1 MDSFFLGAKP
11 AQTGGKQTLFS
22 TFFKTEL
29 LWIKNVQYQNAQDG
43 KSTIVKTTVYHII
56 CKAALVWKKRISR
69 KIAEYIGIHGC
80 SWGVMCV
87 HGCSLVF
94 MCFCLVVWLFVC
106 LIVWL
111 FSNPHQF
118 FDFEKLGLIW
128 RSLSDCSALDGMG
141 NKPQAGEPQEKR
153 ILWNLCERWA
163 AIIFINKNHRLDGVL
178 PEKKVVVGKNIF
190 DQMLCKDW
198 L

>member
-11 AQTGGKQTLFS
+11 AQTGGKQTFFS

-94 MCFCLVVWLFVC
+94 MCFCLVVCLF
-106 LIVWL
+106 VWL
-111 FSNPHQF
+111 FDYFQTPTNF
-118 FDFEKLGLIW
+118 LILKNW
-128 RSLSDCSALDGMG
+128 DWNGG
-141 NKPQAGEPQEKR
+141 PWVIVQ
-153 ILWNLCERWA
+153 LWTGWV
-163 AIIFINKNHRLDGVL
+163 INHRLENLKRNAFCEICVNAGR
-178 PEKKVVVGKNIF
+178 
-190 DQMLCKDW
+190 Q
-198 L
+198 

>member
-1 MDSFFLGAKP
+1 METKEQCMCMCIYVFFLHIDLFFYVFFVYFILSTYVFLKSMHVYLHKNMCCNSGNGQFFLGAKP

-80 SWGVMCV
+80 SWGFMCV

-94 MCFCLVVWLFVC
+94 ICFCLVVWLFVC
-106 LIVWL
+106 LIVFKTPPIFWSWKNGIEMEVPEWL
-111 FSNPHQF
+111 FSF
-118 FDFEKLGLIW
+118 GLN
-128 RSLSDCSALDGMG
+128 R
-141 NKPQAGEPQEKR
+141 
-153 ILWNLCERWA
+153 
-163 AIIFINKNHRLDGVL
+163 
-178 PEKKVVVGKNIF
+178 
-190 DQMLCKDW
+190 
-198 L
+198 